1 VITRGKLILRRAF
14 SASDIRRPI
23 MTAYTHQTAPTQF
36 VEANDYSLA
45 YLSKSTVA
53 LVLGVVATARG
64 LRLAVELGAG
74 AIAVLSLATLILAI
88 SVRGLAPRSLPWA
101 PARAACNP

>member
-1 VITRGKLILRRAF
+1 
-14 SASDIRRPI
+14 

-36 VEANDYSLA
+36 VEANANDYSLA
-45 YLSKSTVA
+45 YLSISTVA
-53 LVLGVVATARG
+53 LVIGVVATARG

>member
-1 VITRGKLILRRAF
+1 
-14 SASDIRRPI
+14 

-36 VEANDYSLA
+36 VEANANDYSLA
-45 YLSKSTVA
+45 YLSISTVA

-74 AIAVLSLATLILAI
+74 GIAVLSLATLILAI
-88 SVRGLAPRSLPWA
+88 SVRGPRPSLPF
-101 PARAACNP
+101 PGRPRAACNP